1 MKMMIIRH
9 MYGSII
15 SNQAGITEI
24 ISLENKLNEYPIKL
38 FYQRGL
44 NNKFN
49 LLKSKSNDEF
59 INVNVW
65 KSYQDK
71 NVDIVK
77 FNIENKSYRNK
88 LSDIKLTYE
97 RNWDE
102 ILLECDVEHP
112 KVWKLNTYDDN
123 NEPTLITSEFKQ
135 LATNL
140 NISIDDL
147 VILEERGIVSKDNYT
162 LLVNNYIYIV
172 LSDEDEIFDWGIID
186 IPKFELYKAPV
197 FNITLDNCNI
207 VFGFAVNNKLSF
219 N

>member
-1 MKMMIIRH
+1 MKMMIIKH

-15 SNQAGITEI
+15 SNKAGITET
-24 ISLENKLNEYPIKL
+24 ISLENKLTEYPIKL

-44 NNKFN
+44 NNKLN

-77 FNIENKSYRNK
+77 FNIENKLYRNK
-88 LSDIKLTYE
+88 LSNIKLTYE

-102 ILLECDVEHP
+102 ILLECDVAHSN
-112 KVWKLNTYDDN
+112 VWKLNTYDDN
-123 NEPTLITSEFKQ
+123 NEPTSITSEFKQ
-135 LATNL
+135 LAINL
-140 NISIDDL
+140 NIPIDDL
-147 VILEERGIVSKDNYT
+147 VILEERGIVSNENYT

>member
-1 MKMMIIRH
+1 MKMMIIKH

-24 ISLENKLNEYPIKL
+24 ISLENKLPEYPIKL
-38 FYQRGL
+38 LYQRGL
-44 NNKFN
+44 NNKLN

-77 FNIENKSYRNK
+77 FNIENKLYRNK
-88 LSDIKLTYE
+88 LSNIKLTYE

-102 ILLECDVEHP
+102 ILLECDPEHP
-112 KVWKLNTYDDN
+112 SVWKLNTYDDN

-140 NISIDDL
+140 NIHIDDL
-147 VILEERGIVSKDNYT
+147 VILEERGIVSNDNYT